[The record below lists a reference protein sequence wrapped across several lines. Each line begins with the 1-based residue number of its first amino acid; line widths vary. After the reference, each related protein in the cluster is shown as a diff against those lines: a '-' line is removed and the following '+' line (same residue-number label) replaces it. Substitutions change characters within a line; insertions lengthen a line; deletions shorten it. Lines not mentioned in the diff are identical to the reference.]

1 MKAVI
6 TGISG
11 QDGYFLSQ
19 FLLSKGYEVH
29 GILRRNSSMTQGTL
43 DFLPENIKK
52 QIIIHYGDIT
62 DGNFL
67 SNILLEQ
74 KPDELY
80 HLAAQSFVGY
90 SFQNALSTYD
100 ANIGGTLHVCNAVK
114 DSSSDTRVYFA
125 ATSELFGQ
133 PKETPQNEMT
143 PFFPRSPY
151 AVSKLAGI
159 WTVRTY
165 REAYKLFMSNGI
177 LFNHESEVRGP
188 EFVTRKISR
197 SVAKIYHGSKEPL
210 VLGNLGAV
218 KDWGYAKDYVEGMW
232 MMLQQDCPD
241 DFVLG
246 TGESHTVRD
255 FVEAGFSEIGIT
267 LEWNGSGLNE
277 VGLSNG
283 ETMVK
288 VSKEFYRPLES
299 DNYRADYSK
308 AKKKLKWQPKTKF
321 RDLVR
326 IMVKNDLKLYADQHV
341 NKP

>member
-19 FLLSKGYEVH
+19 LLLSKGYEVH
-29 GILRRNSSMTQGTL
+29 GVQRRNSSMTQGTIDL
-43 DFLPENIKK
+43 LPESIKK
-52 QIIIHYGDIT
+52 QIIIQYGDIT
-62 DGNFL
+62 DGHFL
-67 SNILLEQ
+67 ATLLEKE

-100 ANIGGTLHVCNAVK
+100 VNIGGTLNVCNAIK
-114 DSSSDTRVYFA
+114 DSSPDTRMYFA

-133 PKETPQNEMT
+133 PKETPQNEIT
-143 PFFPRSPY
+143 PFLPRSPY

-165 REAYKLFMSNGI
+165 RDAYKLYMSNGI

-197 SVAKIYHGSKEPL
+197 SVAKIHHGSKEP
-210 VLGNLGAV
+210 VILGNLSSV
-218 KDWGYAKDYVEGMW
+218 KDWGYARDYVEGMW
-232 MMLQQDCPD
+232 IMLQQDYPD

-246 TGESHTVRD
+246 TGESHTVRE
-255 FVEAGFSEIGIT
+255 FVEAAFRTIGMNISWRGSGVNEIGV
-267 LEWNGSGLNE
+267 SD
-277 VGLSNG
+277 NG

-288 VSKEFYRPLES
+288 VSREFFRPLES

-308 AKKKLKWQPKTKF
+308 AREKLSWEPKTTFSK
-321 RDLVR
+321 LVR
-326 IMVKNDLKLYADQHV
+326 LMVESDIARL
-341 NKP
+341 

>member
-1 MKAVI
+1 MKAII

-29 GILRRNSSMTQGTL
+29 GILRRNSSMTQGTVDL
-43 DFLPENIKK
+43 LPENIKK
-52 QIIIHYGDIT
+52 QIVIHYGDIT

-67 SNILLEQ
+67 SNLLQ
-74 KPDELY
+74 KEKADELY

-100 ANIGGTLHVCNAVK
+100 ANIGGTLNVCNAVK
-114 DSSSDTRVYFA
+114 DSSPDTRMYFA

-133 PKETPQNEMT
+133 PKDTPQNEMT
-143 PFFPRSPY
+143 SFFPRSPY
-151 AVSKLAGI
+151 AVSKLAGL

-165 REAYKLFMSNGI
+165 RDAYKLFMVNGI

-197 SVAKIYHGSKEPL
+197 SVAKIYNGIKEP
-210 VLGNLGAV
+210 VILGNLDAV
-218 KDWGYAKDYVEGMW
+218 KDWGYAKDYVYGMW
-232 MMLQQDCPD
+232 KMLQLDYPD

-246 TGESHTVRD
+246 TGESHTVRE
-255 FVEAGFSEIGIT
+255 FAQTAFKEIKIE
-267 LEWNGSGLNE
+267 LEWIGRGLNE
-277 VGLSNG
+277 VGIFND

-288 VSKEFYRPLES
+288 VSREFYRPLES
-299 DNYRADYSK
+299 DNYKADYSK
-308 AKKKLKWQPKTKF
+308 TKKKLKWEPNTKF
-321 RDLVR
+321 KDLVK
-326 IMVKNDLKLYADQHV
+326 IMVKNDLKLFA
-341 NKP
+341 NKSIDN

>member
-1 MKAVI
+1 MKAII

-19 FLLSKGYEVH
+19 LLLSKGYEVH
-29 GILRRNSSMTQGTL
+29 GILRRNSSMTQGTVDL
-43 DFLPENIKK
+43 LPENIKN

-67 SNILLEQ
+67 SNLLQ
-74 KPDELY
+74 KEKPEELY

-100 ANIGGTLHVCNAVK
+100 ANIGGTLNICNAVK
-114 DSSSDTRVYFA
+114 DSSPDTRMYFA

-133 PKETPQNEMT
+133 PKEAPQNEMT
-143 PFFPRSPY
+143 PFLPRSPY

-165 REAYKLFMSNGI
+165 RDAYKLYMSNGI

-197 SVAKIYHGSKEPL
+197 AVAKIANGSREPI
-210 VLGNLGAV
+210 VLGNLSAV
-218 KDWGYAKDYVEGMW
+218 KDWGYARDYVEGMW
-232 MMLQQDCPD
+232 MMLQRDYPD
-241 DFVLG
+241 DYVLG
-246 TGESHTVRD
+246 TGESHTVRE
-255 FVEAGFSEIGIT
+255 FAEEAFKIIGMNVE
-267 LEWNGSGLNE
+267 WRGSGVNE
-277 VGLSNG
+277 VGLSNNG
-283 ETMVK
+283 STLVK
-288 VSKEFYRPLES
+288 VSRVFFRPLES
-299 DNYRADYSK
+299 DNYKADYSK
-308 AKKKLKWQPKTKF
+308 AMNELKWKPKTRF

-326 IMVKNDLKLYADQHV
+326 IMVENDIRIIKGQ
-341 NKP
+341 

>member
-1 MKAVI
+1 MKALI

-19 FLLSKGYEVH
+19 LLLSKGYEVH
-29 GILRRNSSMTQGTL
+29 GILRRNSSMTRGTVYL
-43 DFLPENIKK
+43 LPGNIQK
-52 QIIIHYGDIT
+52 QINLHYGDIT
-62 DGNFL
+62 DGHFL
-67 SNILLEQ
+67 STLLEKE

-100 ANIGGTLHVCNAVK
+100 ANIGGTLNVCNAIK
-114 DSSSDTRVYFA
+114 DFSPDTRMYFA

-133 PKETPQNEMT
+133 PKVSPQNETT

-159 WTVRTY
+159 WTIRTY
-165 REAYKLFMSNGI
+165 REAYKLYMANGI

-197 SVAKIYHGSKEPL
+197 AVARIYNGSKEP
-210 VLGNLGAV
+210 VILGNLGAI

-232 MMLQQDCPD
+232 LMLQQDVPD

-246 TGESHTVRD
+246 TGESHTVRE
-255 FVEAGFSEIGIT
+255 FVESAFKEVRTDI
-267 LEWNGSGLNE
+267 EWVGSGTNE
-277 VGLSNG
+277 VGLSNRN
-283 ETMVK
+283 TYVK
-288 VSKEFYRPLES
+288 VSKEYYRPLES
-299 DNYRADYSK
+299 DNYKADFSK
-308 AKKKLKWQPKTKF
+308 ASRVLGWRPRTTF
-321 RDLVR
+321 NDLVK
-326 IMVKNDLKLYADQHV
+326 IMVQSDINLLA
-341 NKP
+341 